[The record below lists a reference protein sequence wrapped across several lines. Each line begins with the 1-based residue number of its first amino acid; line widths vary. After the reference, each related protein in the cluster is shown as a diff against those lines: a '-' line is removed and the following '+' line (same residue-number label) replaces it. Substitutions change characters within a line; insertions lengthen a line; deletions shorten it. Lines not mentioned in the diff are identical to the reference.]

1 MNCKQCGKYINWYSN
16 FSEFCS
22 DKCQDDYFDENY
34 KLKFEKLLNK
44 LSKDD
49 KDVLYKLFNY
59 YDIYENKIDKL
70 ILNWADKND

>member
-1 MNCKQCGKYINWYSN
+1 MKCKQCERYMNS

-22 DKCQDDYFDENY
+22 DKCQDDYFDKNY
-34 KLKFEKLLNK
+34 KPKFEKLLNK

-49 KDVLYKLFNY
+49 KDILYKLFNY

-70 ILNWADKND
+70 ILNWIDKND